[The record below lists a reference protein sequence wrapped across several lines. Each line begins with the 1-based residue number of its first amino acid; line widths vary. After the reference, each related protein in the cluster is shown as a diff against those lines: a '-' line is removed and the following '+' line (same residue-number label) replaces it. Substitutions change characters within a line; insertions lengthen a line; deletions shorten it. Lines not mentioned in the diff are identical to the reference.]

1 MSVLVNELRQEM
13 VDPSSNYFFTAQEN
27 KSLYANDQ
35 EKVLEQTKM
44 PCSKPAYIGVFFDG
58 TNNSYRHAL
67 ENKTEEE
74 SNIAQLYDIFPGR
87 CVPRILPKETDG
99 NTDLECYRRHFLD
112 YTWNS
117 MPSAS
122 CC

>member
-1 MSVLVNELRQEM
+1 MSILARELRQEIN
-13 VDPSSNYFFTAQEN
+13 DPSRGFFTAEEN
-27 KSLYANDQ
+27 DDLEKND
-35 EKVLEQTKM
+35 KKKLLEQAKM

-74 SNIAQLYDIFPGR
+74 SNIARLYDIFPGR

-99 NTDLECYRRHFLD
+99 NTDLECYGRHFSD

-117 MPSAS
+117 MLSAS
-122 CC
+122 SC